1 MVQGLETLSTKKALI
16 SPSLAIIREI
26 TLKL

>member
-16 SPSLAIIREI
+16 SPSLATIREI
-26 TLKL
+26 ILEL